1 MFNARQDR
9 SLASMSEIDAAL
21 LNWSD
26 LGVSDLVP
34 TGTVTLLLADVEGST
49 RLWETVPEAM
59 TAAFATLDRALALLV
74 DAHHGA
80 RPIEQGEGDSF
91 VIAFGRASDAVA
103 CALELQRASLDPI
116 RLRIGIHTGEVQL
129 RDEAN
134 YVGPTINRT
143 ARLRDL
149 AHGGQTVLSSTTS
162 ELVCDRLPADAW
174 LTDLGTHAVRDLP
187 RPEHVMQLC
196 HAEIRNEFPP
206 LRTSKTVRA
215 PNLPV
220 QLTSFIGRHTEM
232 AEVRQ
237 SVTDNRV
244 VTLTGAGG
252 AGKTRLAVEV
262 AAQLVTEFDDGLW
275 YVDLAPITDP
285 AVVAVT
291 VAHTL
296 GLPDQPG
303 RTPIDTVLR
312 FIADRHILLLLD
324 NCEHLLDSCGGMAVA
339 LLGGC
344 PQLTMLATS
353 REPIGI
359 AGEVTWR
366 VPSLSLEHEAVDLFT
381 DRAQRAR
388 PGFRVTGD
396 DAGLVREV
404 CRRLDGMPLAIEL
417 AAARVRALSLAQIV
431 ESLQDR
437 FRLLTGGAR
446 TAVRRQQTL
455 RASVDWSY
463 GLLTEPERVL
473 FRRLGVCTGGFDL
486 DAAQAVGASSEVE
499 QYQVMDQLGLLV
511 DKSLVVADD
520 VAGAMRYRLL
530 ETVRQYALER
540 LGESGEADVVRDR
553 HRDHYTDMATELV
566 SPIRGGERLMD
577 WADVEIDNLRA
588 AFAWSC
594 ETTDVQKGL
603 RLASALQPFWLAGAR
618 FREGLAWF
626 DAAVTDEPDP
636 VVAPEVW
643 VRAVADHSVLA
654 AWGVVPISLDR
665 APSAVS
671 TARQLGNPSLLA
683 AALAACGTLTMFDPQ
698 TSRNHLDE
706 AARLAQACDE
716 QRTLCEI
723 RLGQAIGGTVW
734 GDPISARAAAEDG
747 RDLADALGD
756 RFFSW
761 NIRTWLGI
769 ALYMLGDLDDAGRVF
784 HSLAEEGAST
794 GNVFMTAMGNIGLAR
809 VHTYQGQPAAAL
821 SCGEIA
827 LAAATAMGGWMEDTT
842 YAVLANAAL
851 AGGDGRAA
859 KEACEA
865 SWRHTVPQRV
875 IFTRSL
881 NPMAEALL
889 ACGELAPARKW
900 ADDTITMVPGWHK
913 MVALLERAYIAVAQS
928 EFDRAG
934 RDVHEALAIAVHTNA
949 RLRLP
954 DIVECLARLAV
965 GDGHHQTAARLFG
978 AADAMRKRIGVVRF
992 AVYQSDYDA
1001 AAASARDALGE
1012 EDFEKAWAEGAALST
1027 EEAIAYAQRGRGERK
1042 RPASG
1047 WESLTPTERDVVRLV
1062 SEGLANKDIATRL
1075 FISPRTVQTHLTHVY
1090 AKLDLTSRVQ
1100 LVREAARHA

>member
-1 MFNARQDR
+1 
-9 SLASMSEIDAAL
+9 
-21 LNWSD
+21 
-26 LGVSDLVP
+26 
-34 TGTVTLLLADVEGST
+34 
-49 RLWETVPEAM
+49 
-59 TAAFATLDRALALLV
+59 
-74 DAHHGA
+74 
-80 RPIEQGEGDSF
+80 
-91 VIAFGRASDAVA
+91 
-103 CALELQRASLDPI
+103 
-116 RLRIGIHTGEVQL
+116 
-129 RDEAN
+129 
-134 YVGPTINRT
+134 
-143 ARLRDL
+143 
-149 AHGGQTVLSSTTS
+149 
-162 ELVCDRLPADAW
+162 
-174 LTDLGTHAVRDLP
+174 
-187 RPEHVMQLC
+187 
-196 HAEIRNEFPP
+196 
-206 LRTSKTVRA
+206 
-215 PNLPV
+215 
-220 QLTSFIGRHTEM
+220 
-232 AEVRQ
+232 
-237 SVTDNRV
+237 
-244 VTLTGAGG
+244 
-252 AGKTRLAVEV
+252 
-262 AAQLVTEFDDGLW
+262 
-275 YVDLAPITDP
+275 
-285 AVVAVT
+285 
-291 VAHTL
+291 
-296 GLPDQPG
+296 
-303 RTPIDTVLR
+303 
-312 FIADRHILLLLD
+312 
-324 NCEHLLDSCGGMAVA
+324 
-339 LLGGC
+339 
-344 PQLTMLATS
+344 
-353 REPIGI
+353 
-359 AGEVTWR
+359 
-366 VPSLSLEHEAVDLFT
+366 
-381 DRAQRAR
+381 
-388 PGFRVTGD
+388 
-396 DAGLVREV
+396 
-404 CRRLDGMPLAIEL
+404 
-417 AAARVRALSLAQIV
+417 
-431 ESLQDR
+431 
-437 FRLLTGGAR
+437 
-446 TAVRRQQTL
+446 
-455 RASVDWSY
+455 
-463 GLLTEPERVL
+463 
-473 FRRLGVCTGGFDL
+473 
-486 DAAQAVGASSEVE
+486 
-499 QYQVMDQLGLLV
+499 
-511 DKSLVVADD
+511 
-520 VAGAMRYRLL
+520 MRYRLL

-566 SPIRGGERLMD
+566 SRIRGGGEPLMD

-588 AFAWSC
+588 AFAWSR

-636 VVAPEVW
+636 GVAPEVW

-665 APSAVS
+665 AASAVS
-671 TARQLGNPSLLA
+671 TARHLGKPSMLA

-706 AARLAQACDE
+706 AAGLAQACDDR
-716 QRTLCEI
+716 RTLCEI
-723 RLGQAIGGTVW
+723 RLGQALAGTIW

-747 RDLADALGD
+747 RDLADALGN

-784 HSLAEEGAST
+784 HPLAEEGAAT
-794 GNVFMTAMGNIGLAR
+794 GNLFITALGNIGLAR

-821 SCGEIA
+821 GCGEIA
-827 LAAATAMGGWMEDTT
+827 LAAATAMGGWVADTT

-875 IFTRSL
+875 MFTRSL

-913 MVALLERAYIAVAQS
+913 MVALMERAYIAVAQG
-928 EFDRAG
+928 EFDRAE
-934 RDVHEALAIAVHTNA
+934 RDAHEALAIAVHTNA

-1042 RPASG
+1042 RPTSG

-1090 AKLDLTSRVQ
+1090 AKLGLAKRVE
-1100 LVREAARHA
+1100 LVQETARHT